1 MKVILEQ
8 TVQKLGKAGQVVT
21 VADGFARNFLF
32 PKGLARVADRAGI
45 ARLEREGEKAAAE
58 IEKTKDSA
66 LKTADKIGGT
76 TIRLTGQTAKGATKL
91 FGAVTS
97 ADISAAIKQETGVEL
112 DKKAIALLH
121 PIKRLGVYDVMVDLH
136 RDADATIRVEVAN
149 EEGWLGIEEV
159 AVAAPSEEDEEVTT
173 EESPAAEV
181 SDAEERA
188 AEVEAPAEEE
198 TPAE

>member
-8 TVQKLGKAGQVVT
+8 TVQKLGKAGQVVS

-32 PKGLARVADRAGI
+32 PKGLARVADKAGL
-45 ARLEREGEKAAAE
+45 ARLEREGEKVAAE

-97 ADISAAIKQETGVEL
+97 ADIAAAIKSETGVDL

-136 RDADATIRVEVAN
+136 RDADATVRVEVAN
-149 EEGWLGIEEV
+149 EEGWLGFDEV
-159 AVAAPSEEDEEVTT
+159 ATAA
-173 EESPAAEV
+173 
-181 SDAEERA
+181 R
-188 AEVEAPAEEE
+188 AEEE
-198 TPAE
+198 EEAVAVEEAAAVEGTLDAEVDNPAAPVEEAPTE

>member
-8 TVQKLGKAGQVVT
+8 TVQKLGKAGQVVS

-32 PKGLARVADRAGI
+32 PKGLARVADKAGI

-58 IEKTKDSA
+58 LEKTKDSA
-66 LKTADKIGGT
+66 LKTAEKIGGK

-91 FGAVTS
+91 FGAITT
-97 ADISAAIKQETGVEL
+97 ADIADALKAETGVEL
-112 DKKAIALLH
+112 DRKSIALLH

-149 EEGWLGIEEV
+149 EEGWLGIEET
-159 AVAAPSEEDEEVTT
+159 AVAAPVEEETET
-173 EESPAAEV
+173 EEPV
-181 SDAEERA
+181 AEEA
-188 AEVEAPAEEE
+188 AEVEADAVESAGVEEE
-198 TPAE
+198 TPSAE